1 MQPRSS
7 EDTNDKGI
15 MQRVVGEVQNLASP
29 RTQRNSTKSH
39 AAPAAIF
46 FTFTAD
52 ATEDTP
58 TALMAVVLK
67 AERKALRR
75 RVANTENRRKVAKI
89 TAMRRGLD
97 VLRSK
102 AAWWIKLPKT

>member
-7 EDTNDKGI
+7 EDTNDKSI

-29 RTQRNSTKSH
+29 RTQRSSTKSH
-39 AAPAAIF
+39 AAPAAISSIS
-46 FTFTAD
+46 TAD
-52 ATEDTP
+52 ATGDML
-58 TALMAVVLK
+58 TAVMTVALK
-67 AERKALRR
+67 AEREAQRR